1 MKNPAGKLA
10 GRLKRALAEAGIS
23 TRFSSEL
30 LANVISFGGMAV
42 VGVLLNFLIARRYSV
57 AALGVYNQVYSIYLF
72 LSQLAV
78 GGVHLSVLKTIA
90 EKELSQEEEREIF
103 SPAFLL
109 TFLTALPVALLALV
123 GRGAA
128 ADLVQSP
135 GVKTGIACVVP
146 GLIFFSLNK
155 VLLAELNARRK
166 MLHFAAFQAVRA
178 ALMLSAALVLF
189 RIDSSGMYLPSLF
202 TLTETLLF
210 FLVLPFVWRSIG
222 LREMARGGRWLKK
235 HLAFGVKAM
244 PGNLLMNTYNKF
256 DVLILGIFAGDA
268 VVGIYSL
275 AAMLL
280 DGYLQ
285 LGVVFR
291 NNVNP
296 VLARKFRDLP
306 PPAFEAFCRRIR
318 NYSFI
323 ALGAVGI
330 LAAAAFPL
338 LGMVFK
344 GVDVA
349 AAWGAFAVLMG
360 GAVISQGYM
369 PLTLMLNQC
378 GKPGAQSA
386 QITLVFVTII
396 LLNFSL
402 APRLGLMGAAIATSL
417 TYFLQVVYLKFF
429 ISRALSIRV

>member
-10 GRLKRALAEAGIS
+10 GRLKLALAEAGIS

-30 LANVISFGGMAV
+30 LANIISFGGMAV
-42 VGVLLNFLIARRYSV
+42 VGVLLNFLIAHRYSV
-57 AALGVYNQVYSIYLF
+57 ATLGIYNQVYSIYLF

-90 EKELSQEEEREIF
+90 EKELSQKEEREIF

-128 ADLVQSP
+128 ADLVRSP

-146 GLIFFSLNK
+146 GLVFFALNK

-166 MLHFAAFQAVRA
+166 MMHFAAFQAVRA
-178 ALMLSAALVLF
+178 ALMLAAALVLF
-189 RIDSSGMYLPSLF
+189 RVDSSGLYLPSLF

-222 LREMARGGRWLKK
+222 FREMARGGRWLKE
-235 HLAFGVKAM
+235 HFSFGMKAM

-268 VVGIYSL
+268 VVGVYSL
-275 AAMLL
+275 AAMLM

-296 VLARKFRDLP
+296 VLARKYRDLP
-306 PPAFEAFCRRIR
+306 PRAFEAFCRRIR
-318 NYSFI
+318 NYSFA
-323 ALGAVGI
+323 ALGTVGI

-338 LGMVFK
+338 LGLVFE
-344 GVDVA
+344 GVDVT
-349 AAWGAFAVLMG
+349 AAWGAFAVLMV

-378 GKPGAQSA
+378 GKPGVQSA
-386 QITLVFVTII
+386 QIALVFVTII

-402 APRLGLMGAAIATSL
+402 VPRLGLIGAAIATSL
-417 TYFLQVVYLKFF
+417 TYFLQVIYLKFF